1 MSNPK
6 EHTDA
11 DGEGGGIYINITIPP
26 GVEPGVD
33 SLTFQYEG
41 NEMEIQV
48 PEDSVPGDVLSIK
61 VGCTDA
67 EDSSS
72 QNDRDGCSETMKKP
86 SRNLSSDR
94 SGLRERFFSGR
105 RTAICGNWSSEYKS
119 NFCSFTISMS
129 SRAG

>member
-11 DGEGGGIYINITIPP
+11 DGEGGGIYINLTIPP

-48 PEDSVPGDVLSIK
+48 PEDSVPGDIFSIK
-61 VGCTDA
+61 VGCIGVCFFALAPCREDA
-67 EDSSS
+67 APCDFKVPRLSIL
-72 QNDRDGCSETMKKP
+72 NDEKFKARLNKKKKK
-86 SRNLSSDR
+86 
-94 SGLRERFFSGR
+94 SGGTKRKRLNAS
-105 RTAICGNWSSEYKS
+105 
-119 NFCSFTISMS
+119 
-129 SRAG
+129 